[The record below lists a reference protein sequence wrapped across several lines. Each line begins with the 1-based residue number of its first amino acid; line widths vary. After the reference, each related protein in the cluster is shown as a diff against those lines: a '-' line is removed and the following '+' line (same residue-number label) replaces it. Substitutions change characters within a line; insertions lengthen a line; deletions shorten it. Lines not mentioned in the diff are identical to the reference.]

1 MDVNDLSKQLIGY
14 CIKIHKQLGVGL
26 FESIYEEA
34 LAYELNKNEIS
45 FQRQIEIPVIY
56 ENKQLGIGF
65 KADFI
70 IEEKIILELK
80 SVEKIAPIHKKQ
92 LLTYL
97 KITGIQLGLL
107 INFNEILLK
116 DGITRIKN

>member
-14 CIKIHKQLGVGL
+14 CIKIHKEIGVGL

-56 ENKQLGIGF
+56 DTKLLGIGF

-70 IEEKIILELK
+70 IEQKVILELK

-116 DGITRIKN
+116 DGIT

>member
-1 MDVNDLSKQLIGY
+1 MNLRFFTST
-14 CIKIHKQLGVGL
+14 LG
-26 FESIYEEA
+26 S
-34 LAYELNKNEIS
+34 
-45 FQRQIEIPVIY
+45 
-56 ENKQLGIGF
+56 ENGGM
-65 KADFI
+65 
-70 IEEKIILELK
+70 
-80 SVEKIAPIHKKQ
+80 SEKIAPIHKKQ

>member
-14 CIKIHKQLGVGL
+14 CIKIHKEIGVGL

-34 LAYELNKNEIS
+34 LSYELNKNEIS

>member
-56 ENKQLGIGF
+56 DTKLLGIGF

-80 SVEKIAPIHKKQ
+80 SVEMTCSPKTLPNEMVKISENNKGDKDEE
-92 LLTYL
+92 
-97 KITGIQLGLL
+97 KI
-107 INFNEILLK
+107 
-116 DGITRIKN
+116 

>member
-34 LAYELNKNEIS
+34 LSYELNKNEIS

>member
-34 LAYELNKNEIS
+34 LSYELNKNEIS

-56 ENKQLGIGF
+56 EN
-65 KADFI
+65 
-70 IEEKIILELK
+70 
-80 SVEKIAPIHKKQ
+80 KQ

>member
-56 ENKQLGIGF
+56 DTKLLGIGF
-65 KADFI
+65 
-70 IEEKIILELK
+70 L
-80 SVEKIAPIHKKQ
+80 H
-92 LLTYL
+92 
-97 KITGIQLGLL
+97 G
-107 INFNEILLK
+107 
-116 DGITRIKN
+116 